1 LALDAN
7 SWKTIWLPRLRRFLQ
22 IEQGV
27 VFVGVLISAL
37 FAVLKPGAPILFLGV
52 CILTIGNLVYF
63 LQTLAGRLYNNRP
76 FPWNWV
82 MYLPNFGHGNSFFL
96 ALHPPPPVLHA
107 PWPVR
112 SGGPNEKTAVLKL
125 NHCTDGSYFSRA

>member
-1 LALDAN
+1 LAFDAN

-63 LQTLAGRLYNNRP
+63 LQILAGRLYNNRP

-82 MYLPNFGHGNSFFL
+82 MYLPTLVTGIHFS
-96 ALHPPPPVLHA
+96 LHYIPHHPCSTHPGQFVQAGQTRKRL
-107 PWPVR
+107 
-112 SGGPNEKTAVLKL
+112 SL
-125 NHCTDGSYFSRA
+125 N